1 MLNEWMFTALRA
13 VFESSLRTIVKVIQ
27 ASNLALDTK
36 NDFAELS
43 LKKKSFEFSLL
54 TSIALLQILF
64 VRMKY
69 LPD

>member
-1 MLNEWMFTALRA
+1 MFTALRA

-69 LPD
+69 LSD